1 MQELLIKATL
11 DTVYMV
17 TVSTLFA
24 VIGGLPLGIL
34 LVVTEPG
41 QILENRFVNL
51 VLSAII
57 NIARSIPF
65 IILLVIIIPLTKL
78 LVGTF
83 IGTTASIV
91 PLSVAAMPFFARIVE
106 TSLKEV
112 DSGVIEAALAMGSS
126 PSQIIFK
133 VLLPEAKASLTLGI
147 TITII
152 NLIGYSAMAGAIGGG
167 GLGDVAIRYG
177 YHRRDSFVLM
187 VTVIILIVLVQLIQA
202 AGNLLARK
210 LNKK

>member
-1 MQELLIKATL
+1 MQELLIKATI

-17 TVSTLFA
+17 AVSTLFA

-41 QILENRFVNL
+41 HILENRFVNN
-51 VLSAII
+51 VLSIII
-57 NIARSIPF
+57 NVTRSVPF
-65 IILLVIIIPLTKL
+65 IILLVIIIPFTRL
-78 LVGTF
+78 LIGTY

-112 DSGVIEAALAMGSS
+112 DYGVTEAALAMGSS

-133 VLLPEAKASLTLGI
+133 VLLPEARASLTLGV

-177 YHRRDSFVLM
+177 YHRRETGVLIA
-187 VTVIILIVLVQLIQA
+187 TVIILIGLVQLIQA
-202 AGNLLARK
+202 TGNLLARK